1 MGGLGFFSRLRRD
14 ERGLSVVELGLV
26 APVLTLF
33 VAGIIDLSMGLAQR
47 FAMQQAVNQTLELV
61 MVRPPQMDAD
71 DSEIDFS
78 YVKSAAASAAGV
90 SEDQVELDW
99 WLQCED
105 ERMADFDD
113 TCDAGEDSA
122 RYLSVQVEK
131 PFSGNFF
138 VGDTTFVVDGAVR
151 IQ

>member
-1 MGGLGFFSRLRRD
+1 MRRRLG
-14 ERGLSVVELGLV
+14 
-26 APVLTLF
+26 
-33 VAGIIDLSMGLAQR
+33 
-47 FAMQQAVNQTLELV
+47 
-61 MVRPPQMDAD
+61 
-71 DSEIDFS
+71 
-78 YVKSAAASAAGV
+78 
-90 SEDQVELDW
+90 
-99 WLQCED
+99 